1 MPRDCDKQ
9 RDHKGCKEAEKDGA
23 KRPILVHLVRRM
35 KLFLFGKSDAYDT
48 YQNQHDSKFELLLES
63 LSENSGKND
72 RRNNAV

>member
-1 MPRDCDKQ
+1 
-9 RDHKGCKEAEKDGA
+9 
-23 KRPILVHLVRRM
+23 M

-48 YQNQHDSKFELLLES
+48 YQNQHDPQFEFLLES